1 MMNKQKT
8 AMKSL
13 LEMDA
18 EYRRR
23 FFKPFDKVER
33 PINRAQHF
41 ILLALWENGPMNMSR
56 LAQLSAVSCQQLTS
70 LFDKLVKLDFA
81 KRYLD
86 ENCRRS
92 IIGEITDKGREY
104 IISDRENT
112 LERLLPALDTLT
124 EEEMER
130 VIAASSEIKE
140 ILQNKVDKNWNIC
153 CKKD

>member
-1 MMNKQKT
+1 MNNKQKD

-13 LEMDA
+13 LEMDV

-41 ILLALWENGPMNMSR
+41 ILIALWENGPLNMSK

-70 LFDKLVKLDFA
+70 LFDKLVKLGFA
-81 KRYLD
+81 RRFLD

-92 IIGEITDKGREY
+92 IIGEITDLGREY
-104 IISDRENT
+104 IISDRANT
-112 LERLLPALDTLT
+112 LERLLPALETLSSEELDT
-124 EEEMER
+124 
-130 VIAASSEIKE
+130 VISASSQIKE
-140 ILQNKVDKNWNIC
+140 ILQNKIDRNWNC
-153 CKKD
+153 PSKKD